1 MYPVKCSHLTFF
13 MLHNSNILITGGTG
27 SLGTALTRRI
37 LNDYTPRKLII
48 FSRCEYKQAMM
59 AQEFADYDNIRFF
72 LGDVREKNRLLYVF
86 DGVDYVIHAAAL
98 KRIPALEYNPTEA
111 IKTNINGSLNVVE
124 AAMECGVKRAILIS
138 TDKAAA
144 PITLYGATKLAAE
157 KLFLAANSFE
167 KTAFLCV
174 RYGNVLASRGSVI
187 ELFLKLKEK
196 GEKFF
201 PITDRRMTR
210 FWLTLRQAV
219 ELVLIALEK
228 GQRNSVLVPKL
239 PSMSITQ
246 VARAI
251 QPECIFNFVGIR
263 ATEKLHETLI
273 VKGEQN
279 IFIVD
284 LETKAII
291 PYDSKKSYSSCPNKY
306 WLSKNDF
313 RKLLN
318 G

>member
-1 MYPVKCSHLTFF
+1 
-13 MLHNSNILITGGTG
+13 MLNDSNILITGGTG
-27 SLGTALTRRI
+27 SLGKALTRKI
-37 LNDYTPRKLII
+37 LTDFKPKKLII

-59 AQEFADYDNIRFF
+59 AEEFSEYENIRFF
-72 LGDVREKNRLLYVF
+72 LGDVRDKNRLIYVL

-98 KRIPALEYNPTEA
+98 KRIPTLEYNPTEA

-124 AAMECGVKRAILIS
+124 ASMECGVKRAVLIS

-144 PITLYGATKLAAE
+144 PITLYGSTKLVAE
-157 KLFLAANSFE
+157 KLFLAANSYN
-167 KTAFLCV
+167 KTDFLCV

-210 FWLTLRQAV
+210 FWITLNQAV

-228 GQRNSVLVPKL
+228 GKSNSVLVPKL
-239 PSMSITQ
+239 PTMRITEI
-246 VARAI
+246 ARTI
-251 QPECIFNFVGIR
+251 DPECVFKFIGIR
-263 ATEKLHETLI
+263 ASEKLHETLV
-273 VKGEQN
+273 VKGEKN

-284 LETKAII
+284 LEKKFII
-291 PYDSKKSYSSCPNKY
+291 PYDSKRSYSSYPNKY

-318 G
+318 EC

>member
-1 MYPVKCSHLTFF
+1 
-13 MLHNSNILITGGTG
+13 MLNDSNILITGGTG
-27 SLGTALTRRI
+27 SLGKALTRKI
-37 LNDYTPRKLII
+37 LTDFKPKKLII

-59 AQEFADYDNIRFF
+59 AEEFSEYENIRFF
-72 LGDVREKNRLLYVF
+72 LGDVRDKNRLIYVL

-98 KRIPALEYNPTEA
+98 KRIPTLEYNPTEA

-124 AAMECGVKRAILIS
+124 ASMECGVKRAVLIS

-144 PITLYGATKLAAE
+144 PITLYGSTKLVAE
-157 KLFLAANSFE
+157 KLFLAANSYN
-167 KTAFLCV
+167 KTDFLCV

-210 FWLTLRQAV
+210 FWITLNQAV

-228 GQRNSVLVPKL
+228 GKSNSVLVPKL
-239 PSMSITQ
+239 PTMRITEI
-246 VARAI
+246 ARTI
-251 QPECIFNFVGIR
+251 DPECVFKFIGIR
-263 ATEKLHETLI
+263 ASEKLHETLV
-273 VKGEQN
+273 VKGEKN

-284 LETKAII
+284 LEKNSII
-291 PYDSKKSYSSCPNKY
+291 PYDSKRSYSSYPNKY

-313 RKLLN
+313 IKLLN
-318 G
+318 EKENKNGTHT